1 MSPLQHTK
9 LREQVQELRELFN
22 GNLDGHGNG
31 NQLLDLLDQI
41 LDEEYPTIQ
50 LNKLMSLNRFLCSCT
65 ARWGASG
72 SPVLS
77 TDIKG
82 GALVGMYVC
91 GYPDCA
97 KTAADFLVEQ
107 AVKIPKFTLD
117 PSTPPPAAENE
128 GEIYED
134 P

>member
-1 MSPLQHTK
+1 MSPLQIAK
-9 LREQVQELRELFN
+9 LREQVQKTRSLFN

-31 NQLLDLLDQI
+31 NHAELLDQI
-41 LDEEYPTIQ
+41 LDEYFPTIQ
-50 LNKLMSLNRFLCSCT
+50 LEKLMSLSRFLCSCT

-82 GALVGMYVC
+82 GTLVGMYVC

-117 PSTPPPAAENE
+117 PSPSEPAP
-128 GEIYED
+128 EID
-134 P
+134 G